1 MVANTP
7 DQCAFACHDL
17 SASPNDYYGLAKKL
31 GVQMRID
38 VMRQATQ
45 KLMDTATTEAT
56 VSSQFRMAIYTFG
69 SLRHEAGPDD
79 GAVVDGES

>member
-1 MVANTP
+1 VANTP

-38 VMRQATQ
+38 VMRQAT
-45 KLMDTATTEAT
+45 
-56 VSSQFRMAIYTFG
+56 
-69 SLRHEAGPDD
+69 
-79 GAVVDGES
+79 